1 MSGEYVIP
9 ASRQAVWEALNDPEL
24 LKLCIPGCD
33 EVNKTSDTS
42 FEAKV
47 TAKVGPVRAKFSG
60 KVEMSDIDPPNGYT
74 ISGEGSGGA
83 AGFAKGGA
91 KVTLSDDP
99 GGTKLNFTV
108 DATVGGKLA
117 QIGSRLIDS
126 TAKKMANDFFGKFAE
141 LVGVEDDTAAA
152 VEDQQETPAE
162 NPPSPRPEDR
172 NRRFRKQREHRPYNL
187 GDRHHYRHTGYG
199 VRIQRLRM
207 KLLRSFPLAA

>member
-9 ASRQAVWEALNDPEL
+9 TSRQAVWEALNDPEL
-24 LKLCIPGCD
+24 LKQCIPGCD

-74 ISGEGSGGA
+74 IAGEGSGGA
-83 AGFAKGGA
+83 AGFAKGSA
-91 KVTLSDDP
+91 KVTLSNDD
-99 GGTKLNFTV
+99 GGTKLNYTV

-126 TAKKMANDFFGKFAE
+126 TAKKMANDFFGNFAQ
-141 LVGVEDDTAAA
+141 LVGNDVTTAMPVEKTAAK
-152 VEDQQETPAE
+152 AE
-162 NPPSPRPEDR
+162 NVTPPATKAQGLTAQIKNKDGISPTIWV
-172 NRRFRKQREHRPYNL
+172 
-187 GDRHHYRHTGYG
+187 TGII
-199 VRIQRLRM
+199 VI
-207 KLLRSFPLAA
+207 LLAMVFAFSGS

>member
-24 LKLCIPGCD
+24 LKQCIPGCND
-33 EVNKTSDTS
+33 VNKTSDTS

-74 ISGEGSGGA
+74 ISGEAVESVGWRD

-99 GGTKLNFTV
+99 GGTKLNLRPSMRLI
-108 DATVGGKLA
+108 DSENGKLA

-141 LVGVEDDTAAA
+141 LVGVEVAQIGSRLIDSTAWPTTFSAS
-152 VEDQQETPAE
+152 
-162 NPPSPRPEDR
+162 SPVG
-172 NRRFRKQREHRPYNL
+172 RRSTGDAGRESAFTQP
-187 GDRHHYRHTGYG
+187 
-199 VRIQRLRM
+199 
-207 KLLRSFPLAA
+207 

>member
-1 MSGEYVIP
+1 MNMSGECVIP
-9 ASRQAVWEALNDPEL
+9 TSRQAVWEALNDPEL
-24 LKLCIPGCD
+24 LKQCIPGCD

-60 KVEMSDIDPPNGYT
+60 TVEMSDIDPPNGYT

-91 KVTLSDDP
+91 KVTLTDDD
-99 GGTKLNFTV
+99 GGTKLNYTV

-126 TAKKMANDFFGKFAE
+126 TAKKMANDFFKKFAE
-141 LVGVEDDTAAA
+141 LLGDNETTALAGKIQPTDTGSSPAPTIASKT
-152 VEDQQETPAE
+152 TPAQTK
-162 NPPSPRPEDR
+162 NQGGVSPTIWV
-172 NRRFRKQREHRPYNL
+172 
-187 GDRHHYRHTGYG
+187 TGT
-199 VRIQRLRM
+199 III
-207 KLLRSFPLAA
+207 LLAMVFAFGGS

>member
-24 LKLCIPGCD
+24 LKQCIPGCD

-99 GGTKLNFTV
+99 GGTKLNFSV

-141 LVGVEDDTAAA
+141 LVGVKDDMLAAA
-152 VEDQQETPAE
+152 EDQQATPAE
-162 NPPSPRPEDR
+162 NLPSPSPEAETAPA
-172 NRRFRKQREHRPYNL
+172 NSESKGSIGPTIWV
-187 GDRHHYRHTGYG
+187 TG
-199 VRIQRLRM
+199 IIIFM
-207 KLLRSFPLAA
+207 LAMVLVFSGSR

>member
-9 ASRQAVWEALNDPEL
+9 ASRQAVWEALIDPEL
-24 LKLCIPGCD
+24 LKKCIPGCD

-141 LVGVEDDTAAA
+141 LVGVKDDTLAA
-152 VEDQQETPAE
+152 VEDQQATPAE
-162 NPPSPRPEDR
+162 NPPSPSPEAETAPA
-172 NRRFRKQREHRPYNL
+172 NSESKGSIGPTIWV
-187 GDRHHYRHTGYG
+187 TGIII
-199 VRIQRLRM
+199 VM
-207 KLLRSFPLAA
+207 LAMVLVFSGSR

>member
-1 MSGEYVIP
+1 MDMSGEYVIP

-24 LKLCIPGCD
+24 LKQCIPGCD

-60 KVEMSDIDPPNGYT
+60 KVEMSDIDPLNGYT

-126 TAKKMANDFFGKFAE
+126 TAKKMANDFFSKFAE
-141 LVGVEDDTAAA
+141 LVEVKDDTLAA
-152 VEDQQETPAE
+152 VEDQKATPAE
-162 NPPSPRPEDR
+162 NPSSLSPEAETAPANSE
-172 NRRFRKQREHRPYNL
+172 NKGSIGPTIWVASVIIVIL
-187 GDRHHYRHTGYG
+187 A
-199 VRIQRLRM
+199 M
-207 KLLRSFPLAA
+207 LLVLSGSG

>member
-24 LKLCIPGCD
+24 LKQCIPGCD

-141 LVGVEDDTAAA
+141 LVGVKDDTLAAA
-152 VEDQQETPAE
+152 EDQQATPAE
-162 NPPSPRPEDR
+162 NLPSPSPDAETAPA
-172 NRRFRKQREHRPYNL
+172 NSESKGSIGPTIWVTGIIIVILAMVLVFS
-187 GDRHHYRHTGYG
+187 GYR
-199 VRIQRLRM
+199 
-207 KLLRSFPLAA
+207 

>member
-1 MSGEYVIP
+1 MDMSGEYVIAAP
-9 ASRQAVWEALNDPEL
+9 RQAVWEALNDPEI
-24 LKLCIPGCD
+24 LKQCIPGCESVD
-33 EVNKTSDTS
+33 KTSDTS

-60 KVEMSDIDPPNGYT
+60 KVNMSDIDPPNGYT
-74 ISGEGSGGA
+74 ISGEGTGGA

-99 GGTKLNFTV
+99 EGTKLEYSV

-141 LVGVEDDTAAA
+141 LVAASAEESPATEAVPETTVPTEETAAQA
-152 VEDQQETPAE
+152 TDSDEEKKGL
-162 NPPSPRPEDR
+162 SPM
-172 NRRFRKQREHRPYNL
+172 
-187 GDRHHYRHTGYG
+187 
-199 VRIQRLRM
+199 VWIA
-207 KLLRSFPLAA
+207 SVIVVALALVFGFQG

>member
-24 LKLCIPGCD
+24 LKQCIPGCD

-141 LVGVEDDTAAA
+141 LVGVKDDTLAAA
-152 VEDQQETPAE
+152 EDQQATPAE
-162 NPPSPRPEDR
+162 NLPSLSPEAETAPA
-172 NRRFRKQREHRPYNL
+172 NSESKASIGPTIWVTGIIIVILAMVLVFS
-187 GDRHHYRHTGYG
+187 GYR
-199 VRIQRLRM
+199 
-207 KLLRSFPLAA
+207 